1 VPFEKVSLS
10 LEGDVVAEARA
21 ESGGNLS
28 AYVNEAVEA
37 KLRNARLRQLVDD
50 FRDEFRPS
58 STEDDEAFRRE
69 VRDAFA
75 ATDAAAAAVEPAILA
90 VQELLNSRES
100 VAEAVVVVGALGLPV
115 AYVVPADEE
124 DSISAFADDLYREM
138 ALRAAQAYVPSLVIV
153 PGRPKELRSRSGR
166 VLPEVLPR

>member
-1 VPFEKVSLS
+1 VEKVSLS
-10 LEGDVVAEARA
+10 LEVDVVAEARA

-28 AYVNEAVEA
+28 AYVNEAVGA

-50 FRDEFRPS
+50 FRAEFAPS
-58 STEDDEAFRRE
+58 SIGDDEAFRHE

-75 ATDAAAAAVEPAILA
+75 ATDDAAGAVEPAVLA
-90 VQELLNSRES
+90 MQELLNSRES
-100 VAEAVVVVGALGLPV
+100 VAEAVVTVGPLGLPV

-124 DSISAFADDLYREM
+124 YSISGFASDLYREM